1 MPPKKKTGLLNPK
14 YEPLTVEK
22 LREFT
27 PNLNLSDEEAEKAVA
42 SIRLF
47 AKILYGLMKKKNVL
61 PAEERENH

>member
-1 MPPKKKTGLLNPK
+1 MPPKKETGLLNPK

-22 LREFT
+22 LRDLT

-47 AKILYGLMKKKNVL
+47 AKVLYGLMKKKTVL
-61 PAEERENH
+61 PTEERENH

>member
-22 LREFT
+22 LRELA

-42 SIRLF
+42 SVRLF
-47 AKILYGLMKKKNVL
+47 AKVLYGLMKKKIVL
-61 PAEERENH
+61 PTEERENH